1 MNPVAPAGTQLN
13 PEDIRATIVTELQI
27 DHLSEDEQNQIVEA
41 LGEVLLERATYEVMR
56 NIPESEYETLD
67 KLTEEGRDEDMQAII
82 RKYVPNV
89 EAVVAQAVQDGI
101 AEHKR
106 LVMEEV
112 ESRMSAEPVATPT
125 E

>member
-1 MNPVAPAGTQLN
+1 MDPAMMNPAAMHA
-13 PEDIRATIVTELQI
+13 RIVEELHIEHLTTE
-27 DHLSEDEQNQIVEA
+27 EQNQIVEA